1 MQAANLALRF
11 FLEISALGGF
21 GTLAWRSTE
30 GLWRYLSVIV
40 VLCVL
45 MALWGVFAVPH
56 DPSRSGTAPFP
67 VSGLIRLLLEL
78 AILFGGAFAYHQS
91 GYNMTAIG
99 LAVLII
105 VHYGL
110 SGQRIA
116 WLLQQ

>member
-1 MQAANLALRF
+1 
-11 FLEISALGGF
+11 
-21 GTLAWRSTE
+21 
-30 GLWRYLSVIV
+30 
-40 VLCVL
+40 
-45 MALWGVFAVPH
+45 MALWGAFAVPH
-56 DPSRSGTAPFP
+56 DPSRSGGAPFP